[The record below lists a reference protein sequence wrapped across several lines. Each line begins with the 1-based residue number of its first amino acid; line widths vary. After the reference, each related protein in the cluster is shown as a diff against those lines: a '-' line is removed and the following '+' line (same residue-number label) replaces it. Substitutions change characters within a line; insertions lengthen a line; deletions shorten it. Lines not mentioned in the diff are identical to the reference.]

1 MEKKKIKITFLS
13 ELLNLNFNRNRV
25 YLFLFNIIFIY
36 IIINFLI
43 LFIYFEKNISNYTRI
58 EWLINYQGGFVRR
71 ALLGEII
78 NQYYN
83 LIHGSYYTIIKIF
96 SFIIYSIILY
106 YFYIITKI
114 LYEKNIFL
122 GLLVLLSPATIFF
135 SIYDTESF
143 CRKEIFIIALIFY
156 HSHIAKLAIN
166 KKINIEQYIYK
177 FKLIIIIS
185 LCINSLFYDLQFFF
199 LPVHFLITYIMIKFS
214 RGNEKILKLYLLPLI
229 LNIFIIYKST
239 NFSNIEYIYKSLYY
253 TGITFKPDDAIWYL
267 QGNIF
272 VALGQTLKFFFY
284 YSYSA
289 FLEFFISFIL
299 SVGVVLFLFNFYIKN
314 ISQNYI
320 NYFNIIITV
329 IAFVLLLLSVDFG
342 RLFYILCMHIIPF
355 FYIFEIKKKIIK
367 FPINIFASLFLFC
380 YIFFWSLP
388 HGPIGYGFSIYNS
401 GIIHNAK
408 KNISHAFSLLSDEQK
423 LKVPSFIKLELEKYN
438 K

>member
-1 MEKKKIKITFLS
+1 MEKKINNTFFS
-13 ELLNLNFNRNRV
+13 ELLNLNFNRNKI

-83 LIHGSYYTIIKIF
+83 LLNGSYYTIIKIF

-135 SIYDTESF
+135 SIYDTEAF

-166 KKINIEQYIYK
+166 KKINIDEYIYK

-185 LCINSLFYDLQFFF
+185 LL
-199 LPVHFLITYIMIKFS
+199 
-214 RGNEKILKLYLLPLI
+214 
-229 LNIFIIYKST
+229 
-239 NFSNIEYIYKSLYY
+239 
-253 TGITFKPDDAIWYL
+253 
-267 QGNIF
+267 
-272 VALGQTLKFFFY
+272 
-284 YSYSA
+284 
-289 FLEFFISFIL
+289 
-299 SVGVVLFLFNFYIKN
+299 
-314 ISQNYI
+314 
-320 NYFNIIITV
+320 
-329 IAFVLLLLSVDFG
+329 
-342 RLFYILCMHIIPF
+342 
-355 FYIFEIKKKIIK
+355 
-367 FPINIFASLFLFC
+367 
-380 YIFFWSLP
+380 
-388 HGPIGYGFSIYNS
+388 
-401 GIIHNAK
+401 
-408 KNISHAFSLLSDEQK
+408 
-423 LKVPSFIKLELEKYN
+423 
-438 K
+438 